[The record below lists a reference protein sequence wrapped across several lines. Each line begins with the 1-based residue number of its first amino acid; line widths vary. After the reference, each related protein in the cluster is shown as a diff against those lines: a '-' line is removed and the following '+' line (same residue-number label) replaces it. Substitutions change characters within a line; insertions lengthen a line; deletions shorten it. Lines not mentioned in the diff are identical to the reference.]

1 METIF
6 SKRMKEERKNRN
18 LTQQQLADLINEE
31 YIIPRKISRN
41 SITRYENGT
50 RTPDYNTLSAISI
63 VLNVD
68 ADYLIGKIDK
78 KFVKLTNDALIQFN
92 KLISDIIEKDDHSNN
107 DKLWSILYNVK
118 GLIEQSM
125 EHNLLDSFDNI
136 IRYFSSTINLSINT
150 NSPKLI
156 TDLEK
161 NLLDNLRSYTNR
173 NLKESTRKYIPHIL
187 KDAELHGIS
196 KLSTTDIEILKDFYF
211 DSNTNDIPDI
221 IKDIF
226 SKGEK

>member
-50 RTPDYNTLSAISI
+50 RTPDYDTLSAISI
-63 VLNVD
+63 ILNVD
-68 ADYLIGKIDK
+68 ADYLIGKNNK
-78 KFVKLTNDALIQFN
+78 KFVKLTNAALIEFN
-92 KLISDIIEKDDHSNN
+92 KLISDIVEKDDYSNN
-107 DKLWSILYNVK
+107 DKLWSILYNTK
-118 GLIEQSM
+118 SLITQGI
-125 EHNLLDSFDNI
+125 EHNLLDSFNNI
-136 IRYFSSTINLSINT
+136 IGHVSSTVNLSINT
-150 NSPKLI
+150 NCPKLI
-156 TDLEK
+156 TDLEQI
-161 NLLDNLRSYTNR
+161 LLDNARSYANR
-173 NLKESTRKYIPHIL
+173 NSKESASKYVPHIL

-196 KLSTTDIEILKDFYF
+196 KLSTTDIEILKDFYY
-211 DSNTNDIPDI
+211 DSNINDIPDI

-226 SKGEK
+226 SKGDK